1 MGHKCFVSFKKED
14 NYYKEELVKLFSK
27 EDIIDKT
34 LDRVIESENGDY
46 IMQVICNDYLKD
58 STITICLIGIQ
69 SS

>member
-34 LDRVIESENGDY
+34 LDRVI
-46 IMQVICNDYLKD
+46 
-58 STITICLIGIQ
+58 
-69 SS
+69 